1 MSDET
6 RRTIARLIK
15 IGLIVAGLAF
25 IGNVAW
31 RWWHSGSVGTDIH
44 QSTDSTMADIK
55 RTNESARCELRNSRE
70 HLDRA
75 EEHIERAVDAVGQS
89 EEAAVSLAKA
99 EDSLKRT
106 SELYETLKQSI
117 AKEQKISKR
126 RALQRTG
133 YIITTIIA
141 LLART

>member
-1 MSDET
+1 MSDES

-89 EEAAVSLAKA
+89 EEAAVSNAGRIDQLEKLISESRRLAQENQRIIRDVEA
-99 EDSLKRT
+99 VNCKRT
-106 SELYETLKQSI
+106 KDI
-117 AKEQKISKR
+117 
-126 RALQRTG
+126 
-133 YIITTIIA
+133 
-141 LLART
+141 

>member
-1 MSDET
+1 MNDET

-44 QSTDSTMADIK
+44 QSTDGTVADIE
-55 RTNESARCELRNSRE
+55 RTNESARRELRDSRE

-75 EEHIERAVDAVGQS
+75 EGHIERAADAISRS
-89 EEAAVSLAKA
+89 EEAAVSNADRTEQLA
-99 EDSLKRT
+99 ELI
-106 SELYETLKQSI
+106 SES
-117 AKEQKISKR
+117 
-126 RALQRTG
+126 QR
-133 YIITTIIA
+133 
-141 LLART
+141 LAQENQRIMRDVEAVNSEGKKDI

>member
-31 RWWHSGSVGTDIH
+31 RWWNSGSVGTDIH

-75 EEHIERAVDAVGQS
+75 EEHIERAADAVGRS
-89 EEAAVSLAKA
+89 EEAAVSNADRIDQLEKLISESRRLAQ
-99 EDSLKRT
+99 EN
-106 SELYETLKQSI
+106 
-117 AKEQKISKR
+117 
-126 RALQRTG
+126 QRIMRDVEAVNG
-133 YIITTIIA
+133 EGEKGI
-141 LLART
+141 

>member
-89 EEAAVSLAKA
+89 EEAAVSNAGRIDQLEKLISESRRLAQENQRIIRDVEA
-99 EDSLKRT
+99 VNRER
-106 SELYETLKQSI
+106 
-117 AKEQKISKR
+117 AKDN
-126 RALQRTG
+126 
-133 YIITTIIA
+133 
-141 LLART
+141 